1 MTALFNYPERQ
12 NVVKNACDLII
23 ENEIIREEE
32 LRFYNII
39 IALFFFCILLF
50 GYDYYYYYYYI
61 YRKGRCTVSSRRLPK
76 LPSSNAVLRFRH
88 GLLYLCRVRTYC
100 VRALLRG

>member
-39 IALFFFCILLF
+39 IALFLFVFFSLVMIIMIIIIIYIGKGGVPF
-50 GYDYYYYYYYI
+50 PRADYLNYQVA
-61 YRKGRCTVSSRRLPK
+61 TQ
-76 LPSSNAVLRFRH
+76 F
-88 GLLYLCRVRTYC
+88 
-100 VRALLRG
+100 